1 MTIKKLKDLMKD
13 YDDDVVVVNKNFIM
27 EVNNDV
33 IWMSLWL

>member
-33 IWMSLWL
+33 I